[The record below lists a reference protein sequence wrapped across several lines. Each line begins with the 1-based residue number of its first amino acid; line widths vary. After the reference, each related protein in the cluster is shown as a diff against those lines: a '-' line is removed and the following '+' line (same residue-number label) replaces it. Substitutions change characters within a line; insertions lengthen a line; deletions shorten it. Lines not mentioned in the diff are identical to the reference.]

1 MFRHVKNTIK
11 SYIQKCIHYNKSVE
25 RAGTG
30 MFWRKRNKVESVE
43 DKTVAPTPVAAP
55 QIPLV
60 DFTEAITDQEEHDTV
75 AVIASAILS
84 TSFDDAT
91 VKIKSIR
98 RIDQDKEAAALIA
111 ASVLAHDKPESTF
124 RLVSITEEGSN

>member
-1 MFRHVKNTIK
+1 
-11 SYIQKCIHYNKSVE
+11 
-25 RAGTG
+25 

-75 AVIASAILS
+75 ACHCFAILS

-98 RIDQDKEAAALIA
+98 RIDQDKE
-111 ASVLAHDKPESTF
+111 VCGVDCGKCPGT
-124 RLVSITEEGSN
+124 R